1 MEALEP
7 ARPRDLPVN
16 AVLSSATASA
26 LLERFGRAASTKS
39 VRAVLDDARSALRR
53 GEPSVLNAEDVALQA
68 LLGLDGEDQSG
79 LRPLLNLTGTVLHTN
94 LARAVLADAAIES
107 ALAAMLSPVAL
118 QFDLSAGKR
127 GERDDHLRVDAL
139 VAIRTQLGWSLL
151 EETAPLVF
159 DAART
164 PDAAAAGV
172 EGKQSCSA

>member
-7 ARPRDLPVN
+7 ARPRGLPPVN
-16 AVLSSATASA
+16 AVLSSAAASA
-26 LLERFGRAASTKS
+26 LLERFGRTASAKS
-39 VRAVLDDARSALRR
+39 AVLDDALSALRR

-79 LRPLLNLTGTVLHTN
+79 LHPLFNLTGTVLHTN
-94 LARAVLADAAIES
+94 LARAVLAEPAIET

-118 QFDLSAGKR
+118 EFDLSAAKR

-139 VAIRTQLGWSLL
+139 VAVRAQLGWSFL
-151 EETAPLVF
+151 EEAAPLVF

-164 PDAAAAGV
+164 PDAAVAGL